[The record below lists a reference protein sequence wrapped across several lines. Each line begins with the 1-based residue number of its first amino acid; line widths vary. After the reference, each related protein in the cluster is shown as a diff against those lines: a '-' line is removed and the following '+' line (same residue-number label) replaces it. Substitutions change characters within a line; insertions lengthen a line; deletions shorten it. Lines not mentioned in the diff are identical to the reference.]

1 MHCKRQATPGKQ
13 GDDGW
18 KSVLYNGT
26 PLDTYR
32 ARYLRLA
39 KSHGEGGTPSVQ
51 VLIAV
56 LVHSWVGTGSHEVP
70 LVHLSASCWLELFS
84 VVQPAAAKQ
93 QQQQQC

>member
-39 KSHGEGGTPSVQ
+39 KSHAEGGTPSVQ
-51 VLIAV
+51 VL
-56 LVHSWVGTGSHEVP
+56 LGLPWVSHARFMRRCSCPVILPVP
-70 LVHLSASCWLELFS
+70 QRCLGKLE
-84 VVQPAAAKQ
+84 
-93 QQQQQC
+93 